1 MSGTPGPTTPD
12 GAPGGPP
19 GGSRGGPGRGGALS
33 RAVGKVPPPV
43 YFLMSGTSSY
53 VGSGLAV
60 GLFAS
65 SPALAVGWGRILVA
79 SLILVAW
86 RRPWR
91 RWPREHPWT
100 ALGWTVAFGLAL
112 GGTNLLFYE
121 SIARLPLGTA
131 VSLEYLSPV
140 ILAAIGGRG
149 WLARAAVVLA
159 FAGVATIGG
168 LGVDLTDPD
177 QLVGTIYALLA
188 GATWAMYMFVGQR
201 QAARVPGADTLAVG
215 LAIAA
220 VVYAPVGLPGSGPL
234 FRPENLLFVVAVAVL
249 SSVVPYVIDQVAFRR
264 LTAAMFAL
272 LSSLLPVTSLL
283 VGLVLLGQ
291 VPNAAEIAG
300 LVMVSVAV
308 GLASR
313 PAPPRQGRPGS
324 EKA

>member
-1 MSGTPGPTTPD
+1 MTARGGGATSNGTPG
-12 GAPGGPP
+12 GGPP
-19 GGSRGGPGRGGALS
+19 GRGPGRLGRL
-33 RAVGKVPPPV
+33 VGSVPPPV
-43 YFLMSGTSSY
+43 YFLTAGTSSY

-60 GLFAS
+60 GLFVS
-65 SPALAVGWGRILVA
+65 SPALAVGWARILLA
-79 SLILVAW
+79 AIILVAW

-91 RWPREHPWT
+91 RWPRDRPWV
-100 ALGWTVAFGLAL
+100 ALGWTAAFGAAL

-131 VSLEYLSPV
+131 VSLEYLGPV
-140 ILAAIGGRG
+140 LLAAIGGRG
-149 WLARAAVVLA
+149 WLNRVAVVLA

-168 LGVDLTDPD
+168 LGVDLADTD

-188 GATWAMYMFVGQR
+188 GATWATYMWVGQR

-220 VVYAPVGLPGSGPL
+220 LMYAPIGIPGSGPL
-234 FRPENLLFVVAVAVL
+234 LAPDLLPFVVGVAVL
-249 SSVVPYVIDQVAFRR
+249 SSVVPYVIDQLAFRR
-264 LTAAMFAL
+264 LTASMFAL
-272 LSSLLPVTSLL
+272 LSSLLPVTSLI
-283 VGLVLLGQ
+283 VGLVVLGQ

-313 PAPPRQGRPGS
+313 PSPGRRASRPAP
-324 EKA
+324 